1 MRKTREQDLL
11 VSSYDHGGWVAW
23 GWWRSWDGLG
33 GLKYC
38 IERSVKRLDR
48 FPKLK
53 WGFHIEGATWD
64 WALENDPSF
73 VARFKTWVQED
84 YVGRISLSSGGY
96 GQPLSC
102 MIGEESNVRQLVYDR
117 EAYDRLGCRVN
128 IYMQNE
134 HGFFPQ
140 MPQLLR
146 GVGID
151 KSVLRTVWGMYGIC
165 PEIDG
170 SKIRWRSPDGSWVEA
185 IPTYRGENRG
195 IGKNTWDTR
204 IMLGMEG
211 VIDLEPFRRHYLD
224 QGIRYPFAI
233 RIDDYHLPV
242 EINNKIRTGG
252 FELLCESSNRP
263 GIRWVTAED
272 AFAEIPLEDMSFDT
286 TIDDYLLQMPWG
298 YHGNIYWNL
307 NRQAECRLLT
317 AERLAAVNAIQGGAG
332 WEETLRRG
340 WRQLLIAQHHD
351 VMICGASGGGEYG
364 RTMLDVA
371 RRLFGDAIDAANAVI
386 KANLRCTLFSVAKA
400 NGARL
405 VLTCNPLNW
414 SRRAVATFDVKSER
428 DRLPLGFRLSQ
439 DGRPVEHQMLKTEV
453 LAGGTLSYTTLA
465 VPVDQGPQSYALL
478 NLDFVYEP
486 GETAEGANPRAPTI
500 VEGASDIRISTPW
513 GEVRIDRRTGDY
525 LVLDAHGQPLLVP
538 GARNGRLS
546 ATIDD
551 REHLSIPEVVT
562 IQGRGPLMVLVRT
575 RGKIG
580 PLPYD
585 TEAVIYRDRPRL
597 DFRTTV
603 EVHGQ
608 AIGSTS
614 VPAEWTGKQESVTQ
628 TGKLMVGFTP
638 ALDAPLKVMQ
648 DYPFMVAETQ
658 SRIINSGCWVDVSD
672 AGRGM
677 TLANR
682 GTMGYAWDGSCLSN
696 ILLYSG
702 RYSHGEHQ
710 AYLDG
715 EYPLE
720 YGLIFH
726 QGDYRAGHAHRL
738 GLEYNFPVTALADLQ
753 RNDVPRAQAA
763 FQIAD
768 GNVSLVEAETGEPCS
783 NLIVSA
789 MYTHK
794 GLPYLRV
801 YDYLGVASTTI
812 RATLGKRHVKLIPVN
827 LLHEEQG
834 AAAESATITA
844 YQIATFRMLV
854 DEVA

>member
-1 MRKTREQDLL
+1 M
-11 VSSYDHGGWVAW
+11 VCSYDHGGYVAW
-23 GWWRSWDGLG
+23 GWWRSWDGMG

-38 IERSVKRLDR
+38 IQRSVERLDR
-48 FPKLK
+48 FPRLK

-64 WALENDPSF
+64 WALENDPAF
-73 VARFKTWVQED
+73 VEEFKNWVTKK
-84 YVGRISLSSGGY
+84 YAGRISLSSGGY

-102 MIGEESNVRQLVYDR
+102 AIGEESNVRQLVYDR
-117 EAYDRLGCRVN
+117 EAYDRLGIRVHV
-128 IYMQNE
+128 YMQNE

-140 MPQLLR
+140 MPQLLK

-151 KSVLRTVWGMYGIC
+151 KAVLRTVWGMYGIC
-165 PEIDG
+165 PEINA

-185 IPTYRGENRG
+185 IPTYLNENRG

-211 VIDLEPFRRHYLD
+211 VIDLEPFRRYYLD

-242 EINNKIRTGG
+242 EINNKIKTGG
-252 FELLCESSNRP
+252 FELLCDSSNKP
-263 GIRWVTAED
+263 GFRWVTAED
-272 AFAEIPLEDMSFDT
+272 AFAEIPLEDVDFDT

-298 YHGNIYWNL
+298 YHGNVYWNM

-317 AERLAAVNAIQGGAG
+317 AERLAAVNLILGGAA
-332 WEETLRRG
+332 WEETLRRA
-340 WRQLLIAQHHD
+340 WRQLLFAQHHD

-371 RRLFGDAIDAANAVI
+371 KRLYGEAIDAADAVI
-386 KANLRCTLFSVAKA
+386 KANLRSILFSMAA
-400 NGARL
+400 NSAARL
-405 VLTCNPLNW
+405 VLAYNPLNW
-414 SRRAVATFDVKSER
+414 SRRVMATFEVKSER
-428 DRLPLGFRLSQ
+428 DRLPLGFKFSQ
-439 DGRPVEHQMLKTEV
+439 NGRPIEYQVLKTEI

-465 VPVDQGPQSYALL
+465 VPLDLGPQSFARL
-478 NLDFVYEP
+478 NLDFVYEAT
-486 GETAEGANPRAPTI
+486 EAAEPQMLPI
-500 VEGASDIRISTPW
+500 VEDAREIRITTLW
-513 GEVRIDRRTGDY
+513 GEVRIERGTGEY
-525 LVLDAHGQPLLVP
+525 LVDDAQGRPLLTP
-538 GARNGRLS
+538 GTRNGLLK

-551 REHLSIPEVVT
+551 EPHLSVPENITVES
-562 IQGRGPLMVLVRT
+562 RGPLMALVRT
-575 RGKIG
+575 AGKIG
-580 PLPYD
+580 PLPYV
-585 TEAVIYRDRPRL
+585 TEAVIYRDQPRL

-608 AIGSTS
+608 TIGSTN
-614 VPAEWTGKQESVTQ
+614 VPAEWNGKQESVTQ

-638 ALDAPLKVMQ
+638 ALAGPAKVMQ
-648 DYPFMVAETQ
+648 DFPFMAAETRN
-658 SRIINSGCWVDVSD
+658 RIINAGCWVDIAD
-672 AGRGM
+672 AQRGM

-682 GTMGYAWDGSCLSN
+682 GTMGYTWDGSCLSN

-720 YGLIFH
+720 YGVFFH
-726 QGDYRAGHAHRL
+726 QGDYRTGQAHRL
-738 GLEYNFPVTALADLQ
+738 GLEYNIPVAAIADLQ
-753 RNDVPRAQAA
+753 RNDMSLTGKTLQA
-763 FQIAD
+763 AD
-768 GNVSLVEAETGEPCS
+768 GNLSLVEAQTGANCP

-789 MYTHK
+789 MYTHH

-801 YDYLGVASTTI
+801 YDYLGVASTTV
-812 RATLGKRHVKLIPVN
+812 RATMGNRPVKFIMVN

-834 AAAESATITA
+834 GPAEVAKIAA
-844 YQIATFRMLV
+844 YQIATFRLV
-854 DEVA
+854 IG